1 MSIVQLKTEINKQA
15 QEEISKIAQSAK
27 AEAEKILTEASAKAE
42 ALRIEKTKTLER
54 ELDAQEKTELAT
66 SRMDRKAEVLR
77 LKSGL
82 CDEVF
87 EEAKKRIAQN
97 AKDSGQEYRELLSKL
112 TLEGIAALN
121 GKRFVVQANPADVE
135 TIGKELKTIQEKA
148 AMTKNDDVVL
158 RIEALAGVTLGGV
171 IVSLEDGTR
180 SFNNLL
186 QARFAASRRDLTG
199 EVYEIL
205 FGGEEI

>member
-1 MSIVQLKTEINKQA
+1 MSIVQVKTEINKKA
-15 QEEISKIAQSAK
+15 LEEISKITEGTK

-42 ALRIEKTKTLER
+42 ALRIEKTKALER
-54 ELDAQEKTELAT
+54 ELDAEEKTELAT

-82 CDEVF
+82 CDSVL

-97 AKDSGQEYRELLSKL
+97 AKDSGPEYRELLSKL

-121 GKRFVVQANPADVE
+121 GRRFVVQANPADVE
-135 TIGKELKTIQEKA
+135 TIRKELKTIQEKA
-148 AMTKNDDVVL
+148 AMSKTDDVVL

-186 QARFAASRRDLTG
+186 EARFAAEQT
-199 EVYEIL
+199 
-205 FGGEEI
+205 

>member
-15 QEEISKIAQSAK
+15 QEEISKITESAK

-42 ALRIEKTKTLER
+42 ALRVGKTKALER

-82 CDEVF
+82 CDKVF

-135 TIGKELKTIQEKA
+135 TIRKEFKTIQEKA

-186 QARFAASRRDLTG
+186 QARFAAGRRDLTA
-199 EVYEIL
+199 EVYGIL